1 MVVPMTT
8 LLEVTGLT
16 VRYTMP
22 QGAVTAVDGLSFS
35 IPRGGSLALVG
46 ESGSGKST
54 AALALARL
62 LPRNA
67 ALSGRVTLDGTDV
80 LALDGARLR
89 ALRGRR
95 IAYVFQDPMAS
106 LNPYLT
112 VGAQLREVLALH
124 GGLRGDAATRRAAEL
139 LDEVRLPDAAARLGQ
154 YPHELSG
161 GQRQRAMIAMALAG
175 RPDLLVA
182 DEPTTALDVTVQA
195 QILALIRELRR
206 ERGLALLLVS
216 HDLGV
221 VAGECE
227 RVLVMRDGRRVEEA
241 DARALF
247 KAPAADYT
255 RALLAAVPRL

>member
-1 MVVPMTT
+1 MTA
-8 LLEVTGLT
+8 LLQVENLT
-16 VRYTMP
+16 VHYRTP
-22 QGAVTAVDGLSFS
+22 QGIATAVDSLGFTLA
-35 IPRGGSLALVG
+35 RGGSLALVG

-62 LPRNA
+62 LPREA
-67 ALSGRVTLDGTDV
+67 EVSGRALLDGVDLLTLPERDI
-80 LALDGARLR
+80 R
-89 ALRGRR
+89 AVRGRR

-124 GGLRGDAATRRAAEL
+124 CGLRGRTAEARATEL
-139 LDEVRLPDAAARLGQ
+139 LAEVRLPEPAARLAR

-175 RPDLLVA
+175 EPELLVA

-195 QILALIRELRR
+195 QILALVRELRER
-206 ERGLALLLVS
+206 RGLALLLVS

-227 RVLVMRDGRRVEEA
+227 RVLVMQSGRAVEQA
-241 DARALF
+241 DATTLFALPQ
-247 KAPAADYT
+247 AEYT
-255 RALLAAVPRL
+255 RALLAAVPTL